1 MATRVRWLGH
11 SVLWIETDG
20 RKLLIDPFLSGNPVA
35 VEKAESLHP
44 DFILITHGHFDHVGD
59 SAEIAKRTGAT
70 VIANYEIADW
80 LGKQGVNTH
89 GTVSYTHLRAHET

>member
-35 VEKAESLHP
+35 V
-44 DFILITHGHFDHVGD
+44 
-59 SAEIAKRTGAT
+59 
-70 VIANYEIADW
+70 
-80 LGKQGVNTH
+80 
-89 GTVSYTHLRAHET
+89 